1 MNPRRLAGDRVKAAG
16 SGIGM
21 MALAVALVAAGWSEP
36 IGAQSPQVAKRP
48 RIGLVLGGG
57 GARGAAHIGVLEVLE
72 ELRVPVD
79 CIVGTSMGALVGGS
93 YAAGRSPAAMA
104 ERVGQTDWTD
114 IFIDEPDR
122 ADVKLRKK
130 QLDDQTFPGLE
141 IGVASGSAA
150 FRSGAVAGD
159 KIKFFINEL
168 VGADRGQRLI
178 QTLPV
183 PTWIIATDIASGAKV
198 VLKQGSLSQAMRASM
213 SVPGLMVPV
222 VIDDRKLVDGGLVDN
237 LPVNEARKLCA
248 DVVIAVDVG
257 TPLLKADEISGV
269 LSVAVQMINILTNQN
284 VEASLGSLSKTDLL
298 IRPDLGTVTA
308 ADFNKHADA
317 IEAGRKAARA
327 FAPQLAPLA
336 LARAEYD
343 YQMAHLRARQPPPV
357 TIDAID
363 VAKLGRVDPEVV
375 KKHLDVPIGEPL
387 DTMRLNKSL
396 VRLNGEGDF
405 QSVDYAIDNIGGRR
419 VLKVIPV
426 EKPWGPDY
434 LRFGIN
440 FSTDFNNNAPYNLRA
455 VYHRTWMNPLGA
467 EWLTTAQLGEREIIA
482 TEWYQPLNKRQ
493 SWYVKPAASFE
504 QRSRGLFV
512 DGAKVSEFEVQDRR
526 VGIELGYNFGMPG
539 QLRLGWLARNL
550 KAETVTGIAL
560 FDAERARSSGP
571 YVAFEYDSLD
581 ERYFPSHG
589 WYLNANLRDV
599 RRVDRDDSPYSR
611 ASLEIWKA
619 WSISDY
625 TLQLTAEAGSS
636 TRGLLPAYD
645 AFTLGGPFR
654 LSGFAADQLIGDDMR
669 FARLALQRRL
679 FSPSSIVGASV
690 YAGVLV
696 EAGKI
701 GVPYTEQRLTGW
713 QKSFGAY
720 LGMNTIVGPLYLGYA
735 NAPKGRSTWYLFLGT
750 P

>member
-1 MNPRRLAGDRVKAAG
+1 VRRLLRSA
-16 SGIGM
+16 IGA
-21 MALAVALVAAGWSEP
+21 ALAVAVSAAGISETVH
-36 IGAQSPQVAKRP
+36 AQTAQQQAKRP
-48 RIGLVLGGG
+48 RIGLALGGG

-72 ELRVPVD
+72 EMRVPVD

-141 IGVASGSAA
+141 IGVGSGSAA

-178 QTLPV
+178 ELLPV
-183 PTWIIATDIASGAKV
+183 PTRIIATDIASGEKV

-222 VIDDRKLVDGGLVDN
+222 VIDNRKLVDGGLVDN
-237 LPVNEARKLCA
+237 VPVQEARKLCA

-257 TPLLKADEISGV
+257 TPLLRAEDISGV

-284 VEASLGSLSKTDLL
+284 VEASFAALNKSDLL
-298 IRPDLGTVTA
+298 IRPELGTLTA
-308 ADFNKHADA
+308 GDFNRHADA

-327 FAPQLAPLA
+327 LAKQLEPLA
-336 LARAEYD
+336 LSRSDYD
-343 YQMAHLRARQPPPV
+343 YQMAHLRTRQSPPV
-357 TIDAID
+357 TIDAIE
-363 VAKLGRVDPEVV
+363 VARLDRVDPEVV
-375 KKHLDVPIGEPL
+375 RKHLDVPLGEPL
-387 DTMRLNKSL
+387 DTTRLNKSL

-405 QSVDYAIDNIGGRR
+405 QSVDYAIDNMGGRR
-419 VLKVIPV
+419 VLKVIPI

-455 VYHRTWMNPLGA
+455 VYHRTWMNRLGA
-467 EWLTTAQLGEREIIA
+467 EWLTTVQLGEKEIIA

-493 SWYVKPAASFE
+493 SWYVKPGASFV
-504 QRSRGLFV
+504 QASRGLYIE
-512 DGAKVSEFEVQDRR
+512 GLRVSEFEVQDRR
-526 VGIELGYNFGMPG
+526 VGIEVGYNFSMPG
-539 QLRLGWLARNL
+539 QLRFGWQERNL
-550 KAETVTGIAL
+550 KADTVTGIPL
-560 FDAERARSSGP
+560 FVSERASAGGP
-571 YVAFEYDSLD
+571 YLGFEYDSLD
-581 ERYFPSHG
+581 ERYFPTRG
-589 WYLNANLRDV
+589 LYLNANIRDV
-599 RRVDRDDSPYSR
+599 RRVDRDDVPFTRASVEFSR
-611 ASLEIWKA
+611 AWTLR
-619 WSISDY
+619 DY
-625 TLQLTAEAGSS
+625 TMQLTAEAGST
-636 TRGLLPAYD
+636 TRGVLPIYD

-654 LSGFAADQLIGDDMR
+654 LSGFASDQIIGDDMR
-669 FARLALQRRL
+669 FARVMLQRRL
-679 FSPSSIVGASV
+679 LSPSSIVGASV
-690 YAGVLV
+690 YAGVLA
-696 EAGKI
+696 EAGKM
-701 GVPYTEQRLTGW
+701 GVPYTEERLSGW

-720 LGMNTIVGPLYLGYA
+720 LGMNTIVGPLYLGYS

>member
-1 MNPRRLAGDRVKAAG
+1 MALNQVRLWTGALAAALALAG
-16 SGIGM
+16 
-21 MALAVALVAAGWSEP
+21 LAE
-36 IGAQSPQVAKRP
+36 AQGQAKRP
-48 RIGLVLGGG
+48 RVGLVLGGG

-72 ELRVPVD
+72 DMRVPVD
-79 CIVGTSMGALVGGS
+79 CIVGTSMGALVGGA
-93 YAAGRSPAAMA
+93 YAAGRSPAAMT

-141 IGVASGSAA
+141 IGVGSGSAA
-150 FRSGAVAGD
+150 FRAGAVAGD

-168 VGADRGQRLI
+168 VSADRGQRLI
-178 QTLPV
+178 QSLPI
-183 PTWIIATDIASGAKV
+183 PTWIIATDIGTGAKV
-198 VLKQGSLSQAMRASM
+198 VLKEGSLSQAMRASM

-222 VIDDRKLVDGGLVDN
+222 VIDNRKLVDGGLVDN
-237 LPVNEARKLCA
+237 VPVQEARKLCA
-248 DVVIAVDVG
+248 DIVIAVDVG

-284 VEASLGSLSKTDLL
+284 VESSLATLNRHDLL
-298 IRPDLGTVTA
+298 IRPELGTVTA
-308 ADFNKHADA
+308 ADFNRHADS

-327 FAPQLAPLA
+327 LGKQLEPLS

-343 YQMAHLRARQPPPV
+343 YQMATLRTRQPPPV
-357 TIDAID
+357 TIDAVE
-363 VAKLGRVDPEVV
+363 VAQLDRVNPEVV
-375 KKHLDVPIGEPL
+375 KKHVDVPLGEPL
-387 DTMRLNKSL
+387 DAVRLNKSL

-419 VLKVIPV
+419 VLKVIPI

-455 VYHRTWMNPLGA
+455 VYHRTWMNSLGA
-467 EWLTTAQLGEREIIA
+467 EWLTTFQLGEREIMA

-493 SWYVKPAASFE
+493 NWYVKPGASFV
-504 QRSRGLFV
+504 QSSRGLYV
-512 DGAKVSEFEVQDRR
+512 DGSRASELSLQDRR
-526 VGIELGYNFGMPG
+526 VGIEVGYNFDMPG
-539 QLRLGWLARNL
+539 QLRFGWQERNL
-550 KAETVTGIAL
+550 KADTVTGIPL
-560 FDAERARSSGP
+560 FVAERASAGGP
-571 YVAFEYDSLD
+571 YLGFEYDSLD
-581 ERYFPSHG
+581 ERYFPTRG
-589 WYLNANLRDV
+589 LYLNANIRDV
-599 RRVDRDDSPYSR
+599 RRVDRDDAPFTR
-611 ASLEIWKA
+611 ASVEFLRA
-619 WSISDY
+619 WTLRDY

-636 TRGLLPAYD
+636 TRGVLPIHD

-654 LSGFAADQLIGDDMR
+654 LSGFASGQMIGDDMR
-669 FARLALQRRL
+669 FGRLMLQRRL
-679 FSPSSIVGASV
+679 LPPSGIMGASV
-690 YAGVLV
+690 YAGVIL
-696 EAGKI
+696 EAGKM
-701 GVPYTEQRLTGW
+701 GVPYTEERLSGW

-720 LGMNTIVGPLYLGYA
+720 LGMNTVVGPLYLGYS